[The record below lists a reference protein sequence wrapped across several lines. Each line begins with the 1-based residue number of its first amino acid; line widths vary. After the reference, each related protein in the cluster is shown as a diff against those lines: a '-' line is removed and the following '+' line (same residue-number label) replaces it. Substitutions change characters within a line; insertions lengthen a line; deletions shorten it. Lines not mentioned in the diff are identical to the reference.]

1 MMPWL
6 ILGVF
11 NSYFFRVDTVR
22 VIDSL
27 FCGKIINGDNEHLA
41 PDSARELREVHE
53 GVRCL
58 KGNSGVNILL
68 VLSLHSPKVQLLIS
82 QTPADPGAGNSLG
95 MFTFSIFKIMLLSVT
110 CD

>member
-11 NSYFFRVDTVR
+11 NSYFFRVDTVS

-41 PDSARELREVHE
+41 PDSARELREGHE

-58 KGNSGVNILL
+58 IGNSGVNIL
-68 VLSLHSPKVQLLIS
+68 VLSLHSPKVHLLLS
-82 QTPADPGAGNSLG
+82 QTPADPAQEIVL
-95 MFTFSIFKIMLLSVT
+95 VR
-110 CD
+110 